1 MTAVKPAKRKTAIEA
16 IVTGGA
22 AIATLVLLNVLS
34 CQARSKIDL
43 TQYKVYS
50 LTPSSRGVV
59 ANMPEKVNI
68 KAYFG
73 NVPPDQA
80 EKQTYVDM
88 LLQEY
93 AEASG
98 GRITYE
104 RLDPW
109 KDKALAEEIRK
120 DGIQEIRLQSLK
132 EDSYELVPMYFQVV
146 FQHLDKKEVWTPERT
161 FSLEGLEWDFTTRIK
176 RMAYGK
182 KKVGI
187 TTGFGEPPGAQVL
200 LQGEQYGVGE
210 LALTDIYET
219 STVNWAQEPQKID
232 ALDVLIVN
240 GPTEKVSDAALYRL
254 DQFVMK
260 GKPVLFLAS
269 GMRWQGAG
277 QQQMQLVEGPQP
289 YVGMPNEGG
298 VTAILKSYGFEIGP
312 NVILDSRNFDFFAP
326 PGSPRGML
334 YKFLAPVARSE
345 QAGSGQILQGIE
357 GVLVPL
363 ASTLKLVGPLE
374 KPGDETTVI
383 PLLRTQETSW
393 IWPQQ
398 VLAISGDLEVQSQI
412 GKAGTGPYLVAAAV
426 KGRFKSYFEG
436 KPIPPGAD
444 TPAPPS
450 PNPGL
455 DQGEADEPAKPA
467 APAPPAAPSPQE
479 SPSNTRI
486 AVVTAPA
493 IVADTSLLTR
503 NYLNGFK
510 AAHAIVD
517 WLAEDQDLS
526 AARAKTIAR
535 PINRLE
541 PATRTVVKVANIVSG
556 PLVLIVF
563 GLVYWRVR
571 ESRRRDLKL

>member
-1 MTAVKPAKRKTAIEA
+1 
-16 IVTGGA
+16 VTE
-22 AIATLVLLNVLS
+22 
-34 CQARSKIDL
+34 
-43 TQYKVYS
+43 YKGYR

-98 GRITYE
+98 GKITYE
-104 RLDPW
+104 RLDPY
-109 KDKALAEEIRK
+109 KDKALAEEVRK
-120 DGIQEIRLQSLK
+120 DGITEIRLQSLK
-132 EDSYELVPMYFQVV
+132 EDSFELVPMYFQVV

-240 GPTEKVSDAALYRL
+240 GPTEKVSDVALWRL
-254 DQFVMK
+254 DQYIMK

-269 GMRWQGAG
+269 GMRWQSAG
-277 QQQMQLVEGPQP
+277 QQQMQMIEGPQP

-298 VTAILKSYGFEIGP
+298 GILPYLKAIGFDIGS
-312 NVILDSRNFDFFAP
+312 NVILDSRNFGFFAP

-334 YKFLAPVARSE
+334 YKFLAPVAKSE
-345 QAGSGQILQGIE
+345 QAGSGQILAGIE

-374 KPGDETTVI
+374 KPGEETTVV
-383 PLLRTQETSW
+383 PLLRTQDTSW
-393 IWPQQ
+393 ARKDVI
-398 VLAISGDLEVQSQI
+398 AISPQLQLDAPPGEH
-412 GKAGTGPYLVAAAV
+412 GPYLVAAAG
-426 KGRFKSYFEG
+426 KGRVQADLEG
-436 KPIPPGAD
+436 
-444 TPAPPS
+444 
-450 PNPGL
+450 
-455 DQGEADEPAKPA
+455 E
-467 APAPPAAPSPQE
+467 
-479 SPSNTRI
+479 
-486 AVVTAPA
+486 
-493 IVADTSLLTR
+493 
-503 NYLNGFK
+503 
-510 AAHAIVD
+510 
-517 WLAEDQDLS
+517 
-526 AARAKTIAR
+526 
-535 PINRLE
+535 
-541 PATRTVVKVANIVSG
+541 
-556 PLVLIVF
+556 
-563 GLVYWRVR
+563 
-571 ESRRRDLKL
+571 

>member
-1 MTAVKPAKRKTAIEA
+1 MAAVKPPKRKTAIEA
-16 IVTGGA
+16 LVTGAA
-22 AIATLVLLNVLS
+22 AIGTLILLNVLS
-34 CQARSKIDL
+34 CQSRAKLDL
-43 TQYKVYS
+43 TEYKVYS

-73 NVPPDQA
+73 NVPPDQQ

-98 GRITYE
+98 GKINYE

-109 KDKALAEEIRK
+109 KDKALAEEIQK
-120 DGIQEIRLQSLK
+120 DGIKEIRLQSLK
-132 EDSYELVPMYFQVV
+132 EDSYELVPMYFQIV
-146 FQHLDKKEVWTPERT
+146 FQHLDKKEVWTPDNT

-187 TTGFGEPPGAQVL
+187 TTGFGEPPGAQLL
-200 LQGEQYGVGE
+200 LQGEQYGWGQ
-210 LALTDIYET
+210 LALSDIYEP

-260 GKPVLFLAS
+260 GKPVLFFVS
-269 GMRWQGAG
+269 GMKWQGAG
-277 QQQMQLVEGPQP
+277 QQQMQMAEGPQP
-289 YVGMPNEGG
+289 YVGMPSESG
-298 VTAILKSYGFEIGP
+298 VAPLLKTYGFEVGQ
-312 NVILDSRNFDFFAP
+312 NVIIDNQNFDHFAP
-326 PGSPRGML
+326 PGSPRGYL
-334 YKFLAPVARSE
+334 YKYLAPIAHS
-345 QAGSGQILQGIE
+345 QQTGTAQILQGIE

-374 KPGDETTVI
+374 KPGDDTTVI
-383 PLLRTQETSW
+383 QLLRTQDTSW
-393 IWPQQ
+393 ARKDVI
-398 VLAISGDLEVQSQI
+398 AISPQLQLVAPVGGEH
-412 GKAGTGPYLVAAAV
+412 GPYLVAAAV
-426 KGRFKSYFEG
+426 KGRFKSYFDG
-436 KPIPPGAD
+436 KPVPAGAD
-444 TPAPPS
+444 QPATPS
-450 PNPGL
+450 PTPGL
-455 DQGEADEPAKPA
+455 DQGEADEPVKPA
-467 APAPPAAPSPQE
+467 APAAPAPAGAE

-486 AVVTAPA
+486 VVVTSPA
-493 IVADTSLLTR
+493 MVADSLPTR
-503 NYLNGFK
+503 NYINGFK
-510 AAHAIVD
+510 AAHAMVD

-541 PATRTVVKVANIVSG
+541 PATRDIVKVANIVGG
-556 PLVLIVF
+556 PLLLIVF

-571 ESRRRDLKL
+571 ESRRRDIKL